1 MNMETMNDDVGDK
14 LDSDASTVGY
24 MDISTTTINGLET
37 VHNQLLFQLYHHV
50 SLEHNPQRLILDNRM
65 AKSSWFGVN
74 NVFVSWVC
82 DNVEASITTSNCVA
96 SKTYPTVSEA
106 FAVVMPVTVTTP
118 TVIDRVTGSTREN
131 PSFLLSV
138 MLCSLLKIKT

>member
-1 MNMETMNDDVGDK
+1 MNVKTMDDDVGDK

-37 VHNQLLFQLYHHV
+37 VHNQLLFQLYHHI

-74 NVFVSWVC
+74 NVFISGVS
-82 DNVEASITTSNCVA
+82 DNVEASITTTNSVA
-96 SKTYPTVSEA
+96 SKTDPTIGEA
-106 FAVVMPVTVTTP
+106 FAVLMPVTVTTP
-118 TVIDRVTGSTREN
+118 TVIDWVTGST
-131 PSFLLSV
+131 
-138 MLCSLLKIKT
+138 